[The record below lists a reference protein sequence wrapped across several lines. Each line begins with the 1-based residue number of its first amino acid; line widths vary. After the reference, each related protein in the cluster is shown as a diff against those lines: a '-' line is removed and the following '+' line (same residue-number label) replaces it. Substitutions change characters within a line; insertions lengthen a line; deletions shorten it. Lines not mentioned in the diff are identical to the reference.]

1 MHLVVANAA
10 KPNMEILDDYKK
22 KFEVYLARA
31 RDLDLVVEK
40 RNQAKEILDN
50 LMKERLTEFMA
61 GFSAISMKL
70 KEMYQ
75 VQFFREK
82 IKSHLY

>member
-1 MHLVVANAA
+1 
-10 KPNMEILDDYKK
+10 MEILDEYKK
-22 KFEVYLARA
+22 KLEVYLGRA

-40 RNQAKEILDN
+40 RNQAKEILDT
-50 LMKERLTEFMA
+50 LMKERLAEFMA

-75 VQFFREK
+75 VNLVRK
-82 IKSHLY
+82 IHLSE